1 LTAVEAGVPY
11 IQSLTR
17 LDARGKCVRRM
28 AVNDQNAVVPVGQ
41 VERSIL
47 LVRGV
52 KVMLDC
58 DLARLYGTATKAFNQ
73 AVKRNSDR
81 FPPDFMFQLTHRE
94 KDEVVTNCDHLLR
107 LKFSPALPY
116 AFTEHGAIMAASVL
130 NTRRA
135 IEASVFVVRAFVKLR
150 EMLAAHKELALKLTE
165 LEQRIR
171 GHDQQIQ
178 AIVEAI
184 RRLMAPPERPPGPIG
199 VRVKE
204 RPAVYRA
211 GRRGKHG

>member
-1 LTAVEAGVPY
+1 METMSLVHRQSSGPFASVSSASVVYQTLPLDTIFWLTAVEAGVPY

-107 LKFSPALPY
+107 LRFSPA
-116 AFTEHGAIMAASVL
+116 
-130 NTRRA
+130 
-135 IEASVFVVRAFVKLR
+135 
-150 EMLAAHKELALKLTE
+150 
-165 LEQRIR
+165 
-171 GHDQQIQ
+171 
-178 AIVEAI
+178 
-184 RRLMAPPERPPGPIG
+184 
-199 VRVKE
+199 
-204 RPAVYRA
+204 
-211 GRRGKHG
+211 